1 MMTFCKRRMIYLN
14 KCNLYSDR
22 KILTNK
28 LSLWI
33 LFYEIQFFV
42 RLVEIQKGFNL
53 AVDRELLKEVTQELW
68 NTVKKLRPEIDRQTR
83 LQLDLKALLTI
94 GDLPDQMQAAMVVGV
109 CAEMDK
115 SDVDNVE
122 TNSLTKDSKV
132 VDTSTGRK
140 VVRRSSAK

>member
-1 MMTFCKRRMIYLN
+1 M
-14 KCNLYSDR
+14 
-22 KILTNK
+22 
-28 LSLWI
+28 
-33 LFYEIQFFV
+33 
-42 RLVEIQKGFNL
+42 

-83 LQLDLKALLTI
+83 LQLVLKALLTI
-94 GDLPDQMQAAMVVGV
+94 GDLPDQMQAAMVGV

-122 TNSLTKDSKV
+122 SNSQTKDSSG

>member
-1 MMTFCKRRMIYLN
+1 M
-14 KCNLYSDR
+14 
-22 KILTNK
+22 
-28 LSLWI
+28 
-33 LFYEIQFFV
+33 
-42 RLVEIQKGFNL
+42 

-83 LQLDLKALLTI
+83 LQLVLKALLTI

-109 CAEMDK
+109 CAELDK
-115 SDVDNVE
+115 SDVDDVGAN
-122 TNSLTKDSKV
+122 LQAKDSNG

>member
-1 MMTFCKRRMIYLN
+1 M
-14 KCNLYSDR
+14 
-22 KILTNK
+22 
-28 LSLWI
+28 
-33 LFYEIQFFV
+33 
-42 RLVEIQKGFNL
+42 
-53 AVDRELLKEVTQELW
+53 AVDPELLKEVTQELW

-83 LQLDLKALLTI
+83 LQLVLKALLTI

-115 SDVDNVE
+115 SDSDSIDN
-122 TNSLTKDSKV
+122 TSQSKEKQASSA

>member
-1 MMTFCKRRMIYLN
+1 M
-14 KCNLYSDR
+14 
-22 KILTNK
+22 
-28 LSLWI
+28 
-33 LFYEIQFFV
+33 
-42 RLVEIQKGFNL
+42 

-83 LQLDLKALLTI
+83 LQLVLKALLTI

-115 SDVDNVE
+115 SDSDNI
-122 TNSLTKDSKV
+122 NNDSQTKEKQASSA

>member
-1 MMTFCKRRMIYLN
+1 M
-14 KCNLYSDR
+14 
-22 KILTNK
+22 
-28 LSLWI
+28 
-33 LFYEIQFFV
+33 
-42 RLVEIQKGFNL
+42 

-83 LQLDLKALLTI
+83 LQLVLKALLTI

-109 CAEMDK
+109 CAELDK
-115 SDVDNVE
+115 SDDNVE
-122 TNSLTKDSKV
+122 TNSQTKDSTG

>member
-1 MMTFCKRRMIYLN
+1 M
-14 KCNLYSDR
+14 
-22 KILTNK
+22 
-28 LSLWI
+28 
-33 LFYEIQFFV
+33 
-42 RLVEIQKGFNL
+42 

-83 LQLDLKALLTI
+83 LQLVLKALLTI

-115 SDVDNVE
+115 SDIDNNE
-122 TNSLTKDSKV
+122 GNSKAKDADDTSS
-132 VDTSTGRK
+132 VDTSTGRR